1 MEFRICL
8 NTENTY
14 RINDEMDFE
23 EMDGRAYFFIHSTDK
38 VIVMDEPS
46 YTLWR
51 CIMQCAEQNQSVTL
65 PLLRAFFE
73 QEYIFNEEGRAAFP
87 QDMAKTI
94 HFLAQEDFLQDVL

>member
-1 MEFRICL
+1 MEVRICL

-46 YTLWR
+46 YTL
-51 CIMQCAEQNQSVTL
+51 
-65 PLLRAFFE
+65 
-73 QEYIFNEEGRAAFP
+73 
-87 QDMAKTI
+87 
-94 HFLAQEDFLQDVL
+94 